1 MHDSLLGYI
10 TNIGRMQ
17 LTCLRVKM
25 YVFPESYILVH
36 SVKTSLFNNL
46 LRLILKDEFSRDNI
60 NIRSIVK

>member
-10 TNIGRMQ
+10 TNTGGMQ

-36 SVKTSLFNNL
+36 SVKTSLLYKHPHWLNIFNQNV
-46 LRLILKDEFSRDNI
+46 ISD
-60 NIRSIVK
+60 